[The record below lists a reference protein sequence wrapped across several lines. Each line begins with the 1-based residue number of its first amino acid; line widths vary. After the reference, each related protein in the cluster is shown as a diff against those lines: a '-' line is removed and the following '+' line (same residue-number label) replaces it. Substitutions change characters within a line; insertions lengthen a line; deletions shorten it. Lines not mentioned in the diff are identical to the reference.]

1 MSRLY
6 LYGGAAVALV
16 IISGLAWGLKQQLDL
31 AESQRDTAQAHL
43 SAVNDILAAERQNLR
58 EAESRAAE
66 YQLQRDQSNESNEAM
81 RACIADKS
89 CGVRVNVVYRTVRD
103 PDTRTCGA
111 VEADA
116 ESQRELEQN
125 YLSLDRE
132 LSLMEDNYRALQQEL
147 IVRSHPDYC
156 RTKKAPIKGPR

>member
-6 LYGGAAVALV
+6 LYGGAAAVL
-16 IISGLAWGLKQQLDL
+16 IILIGLAWGLKQQLDL
-31 AESQRDTAQAHL
+31 AESQRDTAQAQL
-43 SAVNDILAAERQNLR
+43 SAVNDILAAERQNLID
-58 EAESRAAE
+58 AESRAAE
-66 YQLQRDQSNESNEAM
+66 YQSQRDQSNDANEAM

-103 PDTRTCGA
+103 PDTGTCGA

-116 ESQRELEQN
+116 ESQRELNQN

-156 RTKKAPIKGPR
+156 RTKKSPN